1 MYSQILARSQ
11 KRLGFLDSAGR
22 FRCDID
28 ISEDLVLHLKEK
40 LKLDAHGMQVGKS
53 KVFLKD
59 SGTHSSGLRGMG
71 VDTPVLGGS
80 CFRMTA
86 LMQIQWSLKGQCT
99 RKMII

>member
-1 MYSQILARSQ
+1 M
-11 KRLGFLDSAGR
+11 
-22 FRCDID
+22 
-28 ISEDLVLHLKEK
+28 KEK

-71 VDTPVLGGS
+71 VDTED
-80 CFRMTA
+80 MA

>member
-1 MYSQILARSQ
+1 M
-11 KRLGFLDSAGR
+11 
-22 FRCDID
+22 
-28 ISEDLVLHLKEK
+28 LHLKEK

-59 SGTHSSGLRGMG
+59 SGTHSSRLRGMG
-71 VDTPVLGGS
+71 VDTPRT

-99 RKMII
+99 RKTDNLMQDPHAWPSEG